1 MLTKVIDRMNGLESV
16 EVYAT
21 CNLPLRLIGRLH
33 FDWKVDVGDQ
43 ACRQRLS
50 FVRQRSS
57 CRSRSAATR
66 VRMFGCLAVKTQES
80 YDFSSSTSTS
90 RCEREEMAA
99 LSFVDRRENVRRP
112 LEVAGKTH
120 LRSRPVTRLPRWDQ
134 HPVHHRCRP
143 DPEDRGRAA
152 SRVIEGLSRSDPLE
166 PADRQRDRLSAALA

>member
-80 YDFSSSTSTS
+80 YDFSSS
-90 RCEREEMAA
+90 
-99 LSFVDRRENVRRP
+99 
-112 LEVAGKTH
+112 
-120 LRSRPVTRLPRWDQ
+120 PR
-134 HPVHHRCRP
+134 HR
-143 DPEDRGRAA
+143 GAK
-152 SRVIEGLSRSDPLE
+152 
-166 PADRQRDRLSAALA
+166 